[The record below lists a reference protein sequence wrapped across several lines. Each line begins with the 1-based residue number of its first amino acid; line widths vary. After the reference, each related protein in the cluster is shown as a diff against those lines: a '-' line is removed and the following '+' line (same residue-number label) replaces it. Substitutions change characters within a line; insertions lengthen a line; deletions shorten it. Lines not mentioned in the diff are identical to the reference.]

1 LILSYREEAKK
12 ALQRDVDIEE
22 VLEAEVRA
30 QIARA
35 KYLPATEKKQFD
47 QIKKDI
53 TAQLSSLRAKE
64 GF

>member
-1 LILSYREEAKK
+1 MILSYREEAKK